1 MSFFGIGRRSSNLEE
16 YNNAKTWFENI
27 YFTKVLNGDEEHFEN
42 HSENKEKKIKPGLNE
57 PVYINTTAIDEFHLT
72 DIGKSFNTYN
82 LAIQNE
88 SITSY
93 RDALIKLYRKLY
105 RNWELQYMI
114 SFESQIDNYK
124 NIFEE
129 LIKTEAEKLSWM
141 KHKAKKA
148 LVAIDKYKQEKKS
161 EHPNHEFLSSLLFI
175 IRSPIDTP
183 FTDNI
188 LYEATL
194 PPDKN
199 DPSKSENTAII
210 PILTKFK
217 DVVDNEFAI
226 FVVVCE
232 AMHVRQ
238 DENLYTLKYNP
249 YVAPIIKSENEF
261 HAYNAYLEADKKLTN
276 TIVMMAACKEYL
288 EYRVKIVLSKLRN
301 AINIIASDD
310 TIKHIKDNQ
319 RKANKAVESAFIDLN
334 HLKNDIEKYYR
345 ELRNKVEKYN
355 RELKKPETKSSYLNL
370 RPNLSIFTS
379 SKQNT
384 NTLKAMKEESDRYA
398 NYFERYASE
407 KKVALRNINRFED
420 AKFEYFKYVRIRSML
435 DNQYRKIIS
444 EHESAKKE
452 DEELIDI
459 AMKRTEPSYSQYDD
473 LYKDGGGNKQKK
485 KHIRRRPTK
494 KQYSKIKKSRRTFHN
509 TRHCKNNTRH
519 CKHNTRHRK
528 NRKYMTG
535 GAKLTIDEIEQIKE
549 DVTKEQLVIN
559 DMKGI
564 INRANEIWIRST
576 EKDVM
581 LENSICEYVKQ
592 EYDNALIKWK
602 QAKAVL
608 VAAGGDTVDAEA
620 AEAAAAEAVAAEA
633 AAEPAAA
640 EAAVAAEAAAA
651 EAEAAAAEAVAAEA
665 AAEPAA
671 EAAAEAAEAEAA
683 AAAAEVIEHRL
694 VKGGRAGKRK
704 SMKRR

>member
-1 MSFFGIGRRSSNLEE
+1 MSFFGIGRKSSNLEE
-16 YNNAKTWFENI
+16 YIKAKTWFENI

-42 HSENKEKKIKPGLNE
+42 HAKNAGKKIKPGLKE
-57 PVYINTTAIDEFHLT
+57 TVYINTTDIDRIHLT

-93 RDALIKLYRKLY
+93 RDALIKLYRNLY
-105 RNWELQYMI
+105 RNWKLHYMI

-129 LIKTEAEKLSWM
+129 LIRSGSKNLSRTIEEAKE
-141 KHKAKKA
+141 A
-148 LVAIDKYKQEKKS
+148 LVAIDKYKKEKKS

-175 IRSPIDTP
+175 IKSPIDTR

-194 PPDKN
+194 PPDEN
-199 DPSKSENTAII
+199 IPSNSENTAII
-210 PILTKFK
+210 PILTKLK
-217 DVVDNEFAI
+217 DVVDNEYAI

-232 AMHVRQ
+232 AVNVRQ

-249 YVAPIIKSENEF
+249 YVAPITKSENEF

-288 EYRVKIVLSKLRN
+288 EYRVKIVLSKLRH

-310 TIKHIKDNQ
+310 TIKHIRDNQ
-319 RKANKAVESAFIDLN
+319 QKANKAVESAFIDLN
-334 HLKNDIEKYYR
+334 RLKNDIEKYYR

-384 NTLKAMKEESDRYA
+384 NTWEAMKEESDRYA
-398 NYFERYASE
+398 NYFEKYASE
-407 KKVALRNINRFED
+407 KQDALRKINRFED

-444 EHESAKKE
+444 EHESAKKI
-452 DEELIDI
+452 DEELSDI
-459 AMKRTEPSYSQYDD
+459 AMNRTQTSYSQSDH
-473 LYKDGGGNKQKK
+473 LYNGMGGNKQKTKK

-535 GAKLTIDEIEQIKE
+535 GAKLTKDEIEQIKE
-549 DVTKEQLVIN
+549 DVTKEQLAIN
-559 DMKGI
+559 EMKDI
-564 INRANEIWIRST
+564 INRANEIWIQST

-602 QAKAVL
+602 QAKADL
-608 VAAGGDTVDAEA
+608 VAAGGDTVDAG
-620 AEAAAAEAVAAEA
+620 A

-640 EAAVAAEAAAA
+640 EPAAA
-651 EAEAAAAEAVAAEA
+651 EPAAAEPA

-671 EAAAEAAEAEAA
+671 EAAEAEAAEAEPAA
-683 AAAAEVIEHRL
+683 APAEVIEPRL

>member
-93 RDALIKLYRKLY
+93 RDALIKLYRQLY

-334 HLKNDIEKYYR
+334 RLKNDIEKYYR

-452 DEELIDI
+452 DEELFDI
-459 AMKRTEPSYSQYDD
+459 AMKRTEPSYSMYVD
-473 LYKDGGGNKQKK
+473 KARGGNKQKTKNKK

-602 QAKAVL
+602 QAKADL

-633 AAEPAAA
+633 AAEP
-640 EAAVAAEAAAA
+640 
-651 EAEAAAAEAVAAEA
+651 
-665 AAEPAA
+665 
-671 EAAAEAAEAEAA
+671 AAAEAAEAEAA